1 MFADICGHLW
11 PMGILRHPLIFW
23 FYAFYGSLPLY
34 NNGSVDTITKVL
46 QTIRP
51 IIDLYF
57 LYNLEAKLPQVSE
70 SRGMSGPRPSS
81 DLKFFRFSSNY
92 KLCFEIISVI

>member
-1 MFADICGHLW
+1 MFVDICGQ

-23 FYAFYGSLPLY
+23 FYAFYGSLPLH
-34 NNGSVDTITKVL
+34 NRSVDKITKVL
-46 QTIRP
+46 QTTRP
-51 IIDLYF
+51 ISDLYF

-92 KLCFEIISVI
+92 KLRL

>member
-1 MFADICGHLW
+1 MLACGHLW

-23 FYAFYGSLPLY
+23 FYALYGSLPLY
-34 NNGSVDTITKVL
+34 NRSVDKITLPKYFKPL
-46 QTIRP
+46 APFQIY
-51 IIDLYF
+51 IYF
-57 LYNLEAKLPQVSE
+57 LYNLEAKRPQVSE

-92 KLCFEIISVI
+92 KLCV